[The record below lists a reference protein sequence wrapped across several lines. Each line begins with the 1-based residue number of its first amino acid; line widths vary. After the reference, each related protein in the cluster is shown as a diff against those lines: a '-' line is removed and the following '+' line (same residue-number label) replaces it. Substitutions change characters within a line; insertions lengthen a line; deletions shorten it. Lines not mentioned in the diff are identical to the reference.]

1 MQLYKFIIRC
11 KFISFVLL
19 LFFLFSCEKD
29 AELDLRLHDPKLCLN
44 CILETGS
51 STITAY
57 LTKSTTANSDSA
69 FNPVEN
75 ATIILFEESVPVGT
89 FQHVKND
96 IYQLN
101 YTPRASM
108 KYTIRVEAPGETI
121 IEAETE
127 TVDFPNAK
135 VEYVELKIVDPKWEK
150 GYYTRSVF
158 NVSLN
163 ELHENDNYWVL
174 MGTYSNLNNH
184 KYLSLYARYETDQ
197 LFFDEFNSY
206 QLYEYSYPY
215 ANKEY
220 LGGLRLNTH
229 GLTTN
234 AVTFI
239 MNGLPNTT
247 VFIFNADKH
256 FDKYYK
262 SSIKN
267 YLTEKYDQFPI
278 IEPVK
283 IYSNIQNGYGIFG
296 SIALFEK
303 KFNVKTGN

>member
-1 MQLYKFIIRC
+1 MQLNELLNSC
-11 KFISFVLL
+11 KFIPLGIL

-44 CILETGS
+44 CILETDS
-51 STITAY
+51 SPIIAY
-57 LTKSTTANSDSA
+57 LTKSASANSDSA
-69 FNPVEN
+69 FYPVEN
-75 ATIILFEESVPVGT
+75 ATIMLYEESTPVGT
-89 FQHVKND
+89 FYHVKSE

-101 YTPRASM
+101 YTPKAGKKYKIRA
-108 KYTIRVEAPGETI
+108 EAYGDAA

-127 TVDFPNAK
+127 AVNFPNAK
-135 VEYVELKIVDPKWEK
+135 VEYVELRIVDPKWEK
-150 GYYTRSVF
+150 GYITRPVF

-174 MGTYSNLNNH
+174 MGTYSNLNNQ
-184 KYLSLYARYETDQ
+184 KYLSLYASYQTDQ

-206 QLYEYSYPY
+206 QLYEYSYPF

-220 LGGLRLNTH
+220 LGGLRLNTT
-229 GLTTN
+229 GLTKNT
-234 AVTFI
+234 VTFM

-247 VFIFNADKH
+247 VFIFNSDKN
-256 FDKYYK
+256 FDKYYR